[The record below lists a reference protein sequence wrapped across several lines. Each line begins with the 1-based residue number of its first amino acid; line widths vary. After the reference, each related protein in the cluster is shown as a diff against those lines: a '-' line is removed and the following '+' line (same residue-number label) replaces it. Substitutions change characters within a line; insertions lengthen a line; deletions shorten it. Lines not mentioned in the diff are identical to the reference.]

1 MTRKD
6 PTSDGGE
13 TVSKEAKLRIK
24 FPEKVLPGIY
34 ANQMVV
40 SHTREEFVL
49 DFVNAF
55 PPEGV
60 VNARIIVSPGHL
72 KRMIRALAGNLERY
86 EAAHG
91 EVVEATPPAQDPMT
105 N

>member
-1 MTRKD
+1 MSQQQRKMQIKMPD
-6 PTSDGGE
+6 DKLGG
-13 TVSKEAKLRIK
+13 V
-24 FPEKVLPGIY
+24 Y

-49 DFVNAF
+49 DFVNLF

-60 VNARIIVSPGHL
+60 VNARVIVSPGHL
-72 KRMIRALAGNLERY
+72 KRMIGALKDNLDRY
-86 EAAHG
+86 EKAHG
-91 EVVEATPPAQDPMT
+91 EVTVAPVPSSDQL

>member
-1 MTRKD
+1 MMA
-6 PTSDGGE
+6 
-13 TVSKEAKLRIK
+13 KEEQGKRQRRLPIK

-40 SHTREEFVL
+40 SHTREEFLL
-49 DFVNAF
+49 DFINLF

-60 VNARIIVSPGHL
+60 VNARVIVSPGHL
-72 KRMIRALAGNLERY
+72 KRMIRALADNLNRY
-86 EAAHG
+86 EAKHG
-91 EVVEATPPAQDPMT
+91 PIIEAAPPDPDPMT

>member
-1 MTRKD
+1 
-6 PTSDGGE
+6 
-13 TVSKEAKLRIK
+13 VAKENRIRIK

-40 SHTREEFVL
+40 SHTREEFLL
-49 DFVNAF
+49 DFVNVF
-55 PPEGV
+55 PPEGIV
-60 VNARIIVSPGHL
+60 SARIIVSPGHL
-72 KRMIRALAGNLERY
+72 KRMIRALSDNLARY

-91 EVVEATPPAQDPMT
+91 AVVEAVAPTPDPMT

>member
-1 MTRKD
+1 
-6 PTSDGGE
+6 
-13 TVSKEAKLRIK
+13 VAKENRIRIK

-40 SHTREEFVL
+40 SHTREEFLL
-49 DFVNAF
+49 DFVNVC

-60 VNARIIVSPGHL
+60 VSARIIVSPGHL
-72 KRMIRALAGNLERY
+72 KRMIKALTDNLARY

-91 EVVEATPPAQDPMT
+91 PVVEAVAPAPDSMT